1 MRISDWSSD
10 VCSSDLYPRC
20 YRVSPAQMGN
30 RPPYASGCSGGGSRQ
45 RDVRISASVDA
56 GCFQA
61 PKHSM
66 PKGYRRTMKR
76 ENAAECFCKVVDPRL
91 AKHRTPQ
98 QSPGRKPLP
107 IKIGEA
113 SLRERVNKNV

>member
-1 MRISDWSSD
+1 
-10 VCSSDLYPRC
+10 
-20 YRVSPAQMGN
+20 MGN

-76 ENAAECFCKVVDPRL
+76 ENAAECFCKVVGPRL
-91 AKHRTPQ
+91 AKQRTPQ
-98 QSPGRKPLP
+98 QSPGRKRSAERRE
-107 IKIGEA
+107 GEEGGGKCR
-113 SLRERVNKNV
+113 SRWWQDK

>member
-56 GCFQA
+56 GRFQA

-66 PKGYRRTMKR
+66 TKGYRRPMKR
-76 ENAAECFCKVVDPRL
+76 ENAAECFCKVVGTRL
-91 AKHRTPQ
+91 ISEVRRIGTECVSTCSSGR
-98 QSPGRKPLP
+98 SPSHK
-107 IKIGEA
+107 KKKKE
-113 SLRERVNKNV
+113 